1 MNIASQIATLGQ
13 NIASKSAKNV
23 AVASIVFMSVF
34 SMNVAQASSLGPDT
48 IADMVEEN
56 LDAVVNISV
65 TQYIDSTSRSQ
76 SPILQ
81 PGSPFEELFKDFFNE
96 KGLKKFQEENE
107 KKNRKGKKKSQRKV
121 GSLGSGFV
129 ISDDGYVVTNEH
141 VINSADEI
149 TVILNNGEE
158 YKAKVV
164 GADKKTDIALLKIE
178 GDDDFKFVEF
188 GDDKELRV
196 GSWVVTIG
204 NPFGFG
210 SSVSAGIVSANHRNL
225 RSGPYDDFIQTDA
238 SINKGN
244 SGGPLFNLDGKVVG
258 VNAAIVSPTGG
269 SVGIGFSI
277 PASTVVPVIA
287 QLKEYG
293 ETRRGWLGVSI
304 RDISDDIAESIGM
317 DKARG
322 AFVVKVFKDSPAQ
335 KAGVERQD
343 VIVKFNGKNIKDSA
357 ALPRIVASTEINKQV
372 EIIVLRDGE
381 EVALDVTVSLLKEGE
396 KKAIAEISDNTEDEA
411 VTQTVLG
418 LELLELNKTL
428 NKRYKLDPKTKG
440 LMIVSVEDDSVAAEK
455 RLRPG
460 DRIVAAALKDV
471 ETFEEL
477 NKLIDK
483 TKDKGRKRILL
494 LIEQPDGNSRSV
506 ALPLD

>member
-335 KAGVERQD
+335 KAAVERQD
-343 VIVKFNGKNIKDSA
+343 VIV
-357 ALPRIVASTEINKQV
+357 
-372 EIIVLRDGE
+372 
-381 EVALDVTVSLLKEGE
+381 
-396 KKAIAEISDNTEDEA
+396 
-411 VTQTVLG
+411 
-418 LELLELNKTL
+418 
-428 NKRYKLDPKTKG
+428 
-440 LMIVSVEDDSVAAEK
+440 
-455 RLRPG
+455 
-460 DRIVAAALKDV
+460 
-471 ETFEEL
+471 
-477 NKLIDK
+477 
-483 TKDKGRKRILL
+483 
-494 LIEQPDGNSRSV
+494 
-506 ALPLD
+506 